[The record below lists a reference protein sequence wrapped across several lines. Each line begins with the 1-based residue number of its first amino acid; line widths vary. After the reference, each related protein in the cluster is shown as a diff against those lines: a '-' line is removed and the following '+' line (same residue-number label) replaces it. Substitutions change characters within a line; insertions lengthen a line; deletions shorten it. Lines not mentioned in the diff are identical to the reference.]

1 MPKKNRSFEVSLRRD
16 KTVRKVTR
24 MYIILGI
31 VIVVITVASTLMQM
45 WVYNH
50 TQEVMQ
56 SNLDSMEKVS
66 EIQRNFNDA
75 SEQVLLLFSTLDE
88 PEDKKQRTLNDTLSI
103 FDVNFATIEKLSQ
116 EYKDM
121 NAESETAL
129 ERFESAEQHINA
141 YKNRFET
148 ERDSLQ
154 SMSREEGMTTYNSE
168 LLFRKT
174 NVSTMLRASID
185 LLKKEADV
193 NIENARKIYNTVMIA
208 LGVMLAG
215 TIVFLVIIG
224 RSQINAIVEIRRKE
238 QELTEA
244 GNRLTKSRKK
254 LLDSAMTNILTGM
267 KNRYALDESLSQLI
281 NNAQF
286 NIAVF
291 DIDNFRMFND
301 MYGYEFGDEYLVT
314 VAEMLRTEYSEFAEM
329 FNITGNEFCMVFY
342 EHVSDMQAQQ
352 LAEQIRQ
359 AIGQMM
365 MVGNLQVQCT
375 VSSSLYHYLPSDNLD
390 VNTLLMKMD
399 SALHAAKRD
408 GGNRLY
414 QIQ

>member
-148 ERDSLQ
+148 ERDNLQ

-193 NIENARKIYNTVMIA
+193 KIENARKIYNTVMIA

-267 KNRYALDESLSQLI
+267 KNRYALDESLSQ
-281 NNAQF
+281 
-286 NIAVF
+286 
-291 DIDNFRMFND
+291 
-301 MYGYEFGDEYLVT
+301 
-314 VAEMLRTEYSEFAEM
+314 
-329 FNITGNEFCMVFY
+329 
-342 EHVSDMQAQQ
+342 
-352 LAEQIRQ
+352 
-359 AIGQMM
+359 
-365 MVGNLQVQCT
+365 
-375 VSSSLYHYLPSDNLD
+375 
-390 VNTLLMKMD
+390 
-399 SALHAAKRD
+399 
-408 GGNRLY
+408 
-414 QIQ
+414 

>member
-148 ERDSLQ
+148 ERDNLQ

-193 NIENARKIYNTVMIA
+193 KIEN
-208 LGVMLAG
+208 VMLAG
-215 TIVFLVIIG
+215 TIVFLIIIG